1 MRGIDARIRQ
11 LETRAHAATAPVDLN
26 ACVWDLAALTVDEV
40 RTLRALAA
48 TAARPTAKAK
58 WEQQFDHERFAA
70 MYRATLSG
78 GAA

>member
-1 MRGIDARIRQ
+1 MSGIDTRLKS
-11 LETRAHAATAPVDLN
+11 LESRASAATAVNLDD
-26 ACVWDLAALTVDEV
+26 CVWDLDRLTADEV